1 MNTSLRTALLT
12 APPAFHFWR
21 GTPQAGGFD
30 PPLLQF
36 LEQMLADAGVSQGV
50 AYETG
55 AGLSSVWL
63 LCLGFREVHSF
74 CKDSAVCGRIAEYLA
89 PYSVE
94 QGRWHC
100 HVGPSEL
107 TLPPVAIAA
116 ATEPADFCLID
127 GGHGL
132 DTVFNDFVYLNYLLK
147 PGGLVAIDDLQ
158 LGSCRLLYELLLQ
171 PGLGYAIVGRQG
183 KLVVLRKETD
193 RRLLGDFGRYRPLL
207 GRLSGWLGELPR
219 P

>member
-1 MNTSLRTALLT
+1 MNTRLRTELLT
-12 APPAFHFWR
+12 APPAFHFWGGAPR
-21 GTPQAGGFD
+21 TGGFNA
-30 PPLLQF
+30 PLLQF
-36 LEQMLADAGVSQGV
+36 LERTLADAGVSQGA

-63 LCLGFREVHSF
+63 LCLGLREVHSF
-74 CKDSAVCGRIAEYLA
+74 CKDAGVCEQIAEYLV
-89 PYSVE
+89 PYSSE

-116 ATEPADFCLID
+116 VTEPADFCLID

-132 DTVFNDFVYLNYLLK
+132 DKVFNDFVYLNYLLK
-147 PGGLVAIDDLQ
+147 PGGLLAIDDLQ
-158 LGSCRLLYELLLQ
+158 LGSCRLLGELLLQ
-171 PGLGYAIVGRQG
+171 PGLGYAIVGHQT

-193 RRLLGDFGRYRPLL
+193 RRLLGEFGRYRPLL
-207 GRLSGWLGELPR
+207 GRLSNWLGELPK

>member
-1 MNTSLRTALLT
+1 MNTRMRNELLA
-12 APPAFHFWR
+12 APPTFHFWQ
-21 GTPQAGGFD
+21 GTRQAGGFD
-30 PPLLQF
+30 SSM
-36 LEQMLADAGVSQGV
+36 LEFIERTLSDAGMSQGV

-63 LCLGFREVHSF
+63 LALGLREVHSF
-74 CKDSAVCGRIAEYLA
+74 CKDVDVCARIAEHLTPHA
-89 PYSVE
+89 DE
-94 QGRWHC
+94 RGRWHC

-107 TLPPVAIAA
+107 TLPVVAIAA

-147 PGGLVAIDDLQ
+147 PGGLLAIDDLQ
-158 LGSCRLLYELLLQ
+158 LGSCRLLCELLLQ
-171 PGLGYAIVGRQG
+171 PGLGYAVVGRCG
-183 KLVVLRKETD
+183 KLAVLRKETD

-207 GRLSGWLGELPR
+207 TRLSGWLGDLPR

>member
-1 MNTSLRTALLT
+1 MNTRLRTGLLT
-12 APPAFHFWR
+12 APPAFHFWK
-21 GTPQAGGFD
+21 GTPQTGGFD
-30 PPLLQF
+30 APLLQF
-36 LEQMLADAGVSQGV
+36 LEQTLADAGVTQGI

-63 LCLGFREVHSF
+63 LCLGLREVHSF
-74 CKDSAVCGRIAEYLA
+74 CKDQGVCDKIAEFLR
-89 PYSVE
+89 PYPE
-94 QGRWHC
+94 EHGRWRC

-147 PGGLVAIDDLQ
+147 PGGLLAIDDLQ
-158 LGSCRLLYELLLQ
+158 LGSCRLLCELLLQ
-171 PGLGYAIVGRQG
+171 PGLGYHVVGRQT
-183 KLVVLRKETD
+183 KLAILRKETD
-193 RRLLGDFGRYRPLL
+193 RRLLGDFGRYRPLIA
-207 GRLSGWLGELPR
+207 RLSECLGELPQ